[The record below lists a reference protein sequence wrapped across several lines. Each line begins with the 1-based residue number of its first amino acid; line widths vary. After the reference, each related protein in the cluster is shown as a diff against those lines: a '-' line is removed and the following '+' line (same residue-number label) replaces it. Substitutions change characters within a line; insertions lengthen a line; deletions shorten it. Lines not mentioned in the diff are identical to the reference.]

1 MSMRR
6 IRILVVDDSRVN
18 RMMMTNIL
26 ETAGYRLDEAGSGR
40 EAVEGVQFLPYD
52 LVLMDIQ
59 MPEMDGIEATRRIR
73 DLPPPKGGVPIIG
86 ITGEIDEDALVR
98 ARDAGMNVCLT
109 KPVNHDALMRLIEDL
124 TRTQAAGDAT
134 GDAAG
139 QATGQTPGRNA
150 EPTLGGLAANYTGAE
165 RERLVDAFLHEAELR
180 RGEIERAV
188 ASAAWN
194 AAGRAAHS
202 LGGCAANIGLE
213 TLGLRAAA
221 IEAACGR
228 GETVDMRALMAAL
241 DEAMQSAVTALAPLG
256 SGQG

>member
-73 DLPPPKGGVPIIG
+73 GLSAPKGKVPVIG
-86 ITGEIDEDALVR
+86 ITGEIDEEAIARAL
-98 ARDAGMNVCLT
+98 AAGMNACLT
-109 KPVNHDALMRLIEDL
+109 KPVNHDALMRMIDEL
-124 TRTQAAGDAT
+124 TKAQGEEPSAGAV
-134 GDAAG
+134 GAG
-139 QATGQTPGRNA
+139 GADPV
-150 EPTLGGLAANYTGAE
+150 LGGLAAHYSGSDRT
-165 RERLVDAFLHEAELR
+165 RLVDAFLEEAALR
-180 RGEIERAV
+180 HGEIERAL
-188 ASAAWN
+188 
-194 AAGRAAHS
+194 AAGGLAAAARAAHS

-213 TLGLRAAA
+213 TLSQRAAA
-221 IEAACGR
+221 IESACGR
-228 GETVDMRALMAAL
+228 GEAADLPALRDAL
-241 DEAMQSAVTALAPLG
+241 AEAMRTAVSVLAPLG
-256 SGQG
+256 SEPT

>member
-18 RMMMTNIL
+18 RMMMTSIL

-52 LVLMDIQ
+52 MVLMDIQ

-73 DLPPPKGGVPIIG
+73 ALPEPKGAVPVIG
-86 ITGEIDEDALVR
+86 ITGEIDDAAIAL
-98 ARDAGMNVCLT
+98 ARDAGMNACLT
-109 KPVNHDALMRLIEDL
+109 KPVDHDALMRMIENL
-124 TRTQAAGDAT
+124 TRSESSGEKTEPAEAGVASP
-134 GDAAG
+134 A
-139 QATGQTPGRNA
+139 
-150 EPTLGGLAANYTGAE
+150 LGGLAAHYTGAE
-165 RERLVDAFLHEAELR
+165 RARLVDAFLQEAEMR

-188 ASAAWN
+188 ASGSWN

-213 TLGLRAAA
+213 TLGQRAAA
-221 IEAACGR
+221 IESACGR
-228 GETVDMRALMAAL
+228 GGTAEMPSLMSALA
-241 DEAMQSAVTALAPLG
+241 EAMRSAVAALAPLG
-256 SGQG
+256 SGRV